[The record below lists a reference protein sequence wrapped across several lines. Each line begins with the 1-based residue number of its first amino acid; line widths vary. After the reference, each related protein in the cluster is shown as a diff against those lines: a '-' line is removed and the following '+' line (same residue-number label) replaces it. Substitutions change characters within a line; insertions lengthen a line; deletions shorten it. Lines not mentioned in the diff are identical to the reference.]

1 MTRYGRASKAIFI
14 PLVGLALLF
23 PSLLQTSA
31 TSASVSTSASL
42 PSAKSAS
49 VVTRGS
55 LRIVNKALA
64 KPATQAAFAKLG
76 AETASGSP
84 AEFRAF
90 VHAQLDYWGK
100 VVRDSGMKMHQ

>member
-55 LRIVNKALA
+55 
-64 KPATQAAFAKLG
+64 
-76 AETASGSP
+76 
-84 AEFRAF
+84 
-90 VHAQLDYWGK
+90 
-100 VVRDSGMKMHQ
+100 